1 MDLSEGKEMKLNEK
15 IKKYR
20 KIFDLSQEQLAEK
33 LNVSRQVITKW
44 ESDNGLPDIEN
55 LKQLSKTFNVSI
67 DYLLNDNEE
76 VTHPVLRETYELE
89 KNNYSNRYDY
99 AVSYLKKNYPE
110 PSIIYGLS
118 QSKDLTTLE
127 WITDFII
134 NPGIIDAI
142 HWLNEFAIWFL
153 VEKETQSLLIKVT
166 KEYIETKEI
175 SNIIDK
181 KKFVHEKNK
190 FTRLNKIS

>member
-1 MDLSEGKEMKLNEK
+1 MKLNEK

-20 KIFDLSQEQLAEK
+20 KIFDLSQEQLSEK

-55 LKQLSKTFNVSI
+55 LKLLAKTFNVSI
-67 DYLLNDNEE
+67 DYLLNEDEE
-76 VTHPVLRETYELE
+76 VLHPVLRETYELE
-89 KNNYSNRYDY
+89 KNNFNNRYDY

-118 QSKDLTTLE
+118 QSKDLSTLE
-127 WITDFII
+127 WISDFII
-134 NPGIIDAI
+134 GPGIIDAI

-166 KEYIETKEI
+166 KEYIETTEI
-175 SNIIDK
+175 SNLIDK

>member
-1 MDLSEGKEMKLNEK
+1 MKLNEK
-15 IKKYR
+15 IKTYR

-55 LKQLSKTFNVSI
+55 LKSLSKTFNVSI
-67 DYLLNDNEE
+67 DYLLNEDEE
-76 VTHPVLRETYELE
+76 VLHPVLRENYELE
-89 KNNYSNRYDY
+89 KNNYNTRYNY
-99 AVSYLKKNYPE
+99 AISYLKKNYPE

-127 WITDFII
+127 WITDFIVG
-134 NPGIIDAI
+134 PGIIDMI

-166 KEYIETKEI
+166 KEYIETTEI
-175 SNIIDK
+175 SNLIDK
-181 KKFVHEKNK
+181 KKFIHEKNK
-190 FTRLNKIS
+190 FIRLNKIS

>member
-1 MDLSEGKEMKLNEK
+1 MWLTLILGATN
-15 IKKYR
+15 
-20 KIFDLSQEQLAEK
+20 
-33 LNVSRQVITKW
+33 ITSTPTLIW
-44 ESDNGLPDIEN
+44 CW
-55 LKQLSKTFNVSI
+55 I
-67 DYLLNDNEE
+67 DRE
-76 VTHPVLRETYELE
+76 VNNYDQHKE

-127 WITDFII
+127 WITDFIVG
-134 NPGIIDAI
+134 PGIIDMI

-166 KEYIETKEI
+166 KEYIETTEI
-175 SNIIDK
+175 SNLIDK

-190 FTRLNKIS
+190 FIRLNKI

>member
-1 MDLSEGKEMKLNEK
+1 MKLNEK

-20 KIFDLSQEQLAEK
+20 KIFNLTQEQLAEK

>member
-1 MDLSEGKEMKLNEK
+1 MKLNEK

-55 LKQLSKTFNVSI
+55 LKLLAKTFDVSI
-67 DYLLNDNEE
+67 DYLLDENEE
-76 VTHPVLRETYELE
+76 VVHPVLRESYSLE

-99 AVSYLKKNYPE
+99 AINYLKENYPE
-110 PSIIYGLS
+110 PAIIYGLS
-118 QSKDLTTLE
+118 QSKDLSTLE
-127 WITDFII
+127 WITDFIVG
-134 NPGIIDAI
+134 PGIIDAI

-153 VEKETQSLLIKVT
+153 VEKETQSLLVKVT
-166 KEYIETKEI
+166 KEYIEIKEI
-175 SNIIDK
+175 SNLIDK
-181 KKFVHEKNK
+181 NKFIVEKNK
-190 FTRLNKIS
+190 FTRLNRIS